1 MKLSKIMIALLLASP
16 NLVLA
21 DDSARNE
28 FFARQY
34 QQLCEL
40 IPKSWQTANTADE
53 AAQTSLSVTE
63 PIAMA
68 ITLNKAGEAY
78 LDLSI
83 ENWDEKLI
91 VFHSKGLDMDIAG
104 ADVLG
109 ANIDNQQCDSP
120 RMTIT
125 HINTHEWG
133 SYTLVLKGQPDQEVT
148 LKITRE
154 ELD

>member
-34 QQLCEL
+34 QQLCDL
-40 IPKSWQTANTADE
+40 IAKPWKVANTADE
-53 AAQTSLSVTE
+53 AAQMSLSVTE

-68 ITLNKAGEAY
+68 MTLNKAGEAY

-91 VFHSKGLDMDIAG
+91 VFYSKGLDMDIAG

-109 ANIDNQQCDSP
+109 TDIDNQQCDSSK
-120 RMTIT
+120 MTIT

-133 SYTLVLKGQPDQEVT
+133 SYTLALKGQPSQEVT

-154 ELD
+154 ALN